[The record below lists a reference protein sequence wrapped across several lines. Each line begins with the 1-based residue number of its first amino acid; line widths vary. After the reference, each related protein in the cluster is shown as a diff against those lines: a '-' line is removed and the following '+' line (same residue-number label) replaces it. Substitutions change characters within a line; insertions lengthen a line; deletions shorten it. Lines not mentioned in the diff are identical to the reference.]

1 MRDSKRAMRSI
12 ETVRGTVSVPG
23 CVPPSAEARRANL
36 AVSAINA
43 ALSAKTSRKMSLFAA
58 FIMERIMG
66 FMTSYKRLDNLC
78 KDMNGIGIS
87 GYIEDMEKIKAEI
100 FSVKTWKDDYY
111 QLKHYRYIRNR
122 IAHDNDAYEENLCT
136 PYDTEWL
143 ENFYQQI
150 LNRTDPLALYYKTP
164 IKNDMFSNKNTFSYS
179 QRCYYPPQPEPKKNT
194 SEWLI
199 AAIVILLIVIL
210 AAVFYKFI

>member
-1 MRDSKRAMRSI
+1 MLGVKHSKS
-12 ETVRGTVSVPG
+12 VREQSPA
-23 CVPPSAEARRANL
+23 SSNL

-150 LNRTDPLALYYKTP
+150 LNRTDPLAQYYKTP

-179 QRCYYPPQPEPKKNT
+179 QRSYYPPQPEPKKNT
-194 SEWLI
+194 LGWLI